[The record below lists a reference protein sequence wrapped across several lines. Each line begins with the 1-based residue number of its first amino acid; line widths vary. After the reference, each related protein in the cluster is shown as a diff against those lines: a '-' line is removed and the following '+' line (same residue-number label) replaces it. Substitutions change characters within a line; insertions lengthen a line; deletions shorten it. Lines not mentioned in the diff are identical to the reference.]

1 MIEETRKNFART
13 FLQKV
18 ILKVVFLF
26 KSQLIS
32 FYDIIFFKEN
42 KIKHNHWE
50 YNNRFKKSNLFSL
63 LFFSFLLTLL

>member
-18 ILKVVFLF
+18 ILKVVFLY
-26 KSQLIS
+26 KSLLIS

-42 KIKHNHWE
+42 KIKHNH
-50 YNNRFKKSNLFSL
+50 
-63 LFFSFLLTLL
+63 